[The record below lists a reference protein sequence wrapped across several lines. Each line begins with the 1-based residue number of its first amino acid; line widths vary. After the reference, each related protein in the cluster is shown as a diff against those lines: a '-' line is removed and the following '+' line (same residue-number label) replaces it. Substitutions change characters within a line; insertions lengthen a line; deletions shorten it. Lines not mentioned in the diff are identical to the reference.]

1 MGKNIDAVMIM
12 QQLELL
18 IRIVL
23 AGICG
28 GAIGYERESRKKTA
42 GLRTHVIVAVS
53 AALMIVL
60 SKYGFNDVLGQ
71 YVRLDPSR
79 IAAGTV
85 TAIGFLGSG
94 IIFSRNKNVSGVTT
108 SAGIWATLG
117 VGMAVG
123 AGMYVIGI
131 ATTGIVVLVEIFIGR
146 GGKMSHVMKQV
157 YQIMVEYTLTEK
169 EDNQVITEIQKEL
182 EEKYKCKILKFQT
195 RRKEQT
201 MHVELLVRT
210 AKGNELIGLAQMAE
224 KYPEITKISI

>member
-12 QQLELL
+12 QQLELM

-201 MHVELLVRT
+201 MHVKLLVRT